1 MISAAEVLRRQ
12 WRDSG
17 DRLSRRLEGLTDAE
31 HYWKPAPSC
40 WTVRPNASVPGK
52 WEIDYDWPPPE
63 PAPLT
68 TIAWRVVHLANGNWI
83 YWEHAFG
90 PGERMFP
97 DLEIPGTADGA
108 RSYWRDSREPISAWA
123 AGALAGRGR
132 AARPGE
138 RLRGVP
144 DRPARGRGRPARAPA
159 VGGPRTRGGRH
170 GGRRRGRLR
179 SRRAGR
185 HRVAAAHL
193 RAVPLLPARCR
204 EPVPRVPV
212 HRLGR
217 RRRLRRVRRGAG
229 RLRVPAAGGVLRR
242 RARAAAVRRHH
253 RLPCIAPGRAAS
265 GWNPWRLRVRG
276 LGPPRRPGG
285 ARARGSGTRADPL
298 RGGAQAGHGARR
310 VVGRGRH
317 GPAAGAA
324 GRRDPVRTRG

>member
-108 RSYWRDSREPISAWA
+108 RSYWRDSREPISAWL
-123 AGALAGRGR
+123 AGATDEDLRQM
-132 AARPGE
+132 RPSHQGK
-138 RLRGVP
+138 
-144 DRPARGRGRPARAPA
+144 
-159 VGGPRTRGGRH
+159 PRTAGDMMMILVDEQIRH
-170 GGRRRGRLR
+170 GAEIALLR
-179 SRRAGR
+179 DLFRS
-185 HRVAAAHL
+185 L
-193 RAVPLLPARCR
+193 
-204 EPVPRVPV
+204 
-212 HRLGR
+212 
-217 RRRLRRVRRGAG
+217 
-229 RLRVPAAGGVLRR
+229 
-242 RARAAAVRRHH
+242 
-253 RLPCIAPGRAAS
+253 APE
-265 GWNPWRLRVRG
+265 
-276 LGPPRRPGG
+276 
-285 ARARGSGTRADPL
+285 GSS
-298 RGGAQAGHGARR
+298 
-310 VVGRGRH
+310 
-317 GPAAGAA
+317 PAAGAGPA
-324 GRRDPVRTRG
+324 V